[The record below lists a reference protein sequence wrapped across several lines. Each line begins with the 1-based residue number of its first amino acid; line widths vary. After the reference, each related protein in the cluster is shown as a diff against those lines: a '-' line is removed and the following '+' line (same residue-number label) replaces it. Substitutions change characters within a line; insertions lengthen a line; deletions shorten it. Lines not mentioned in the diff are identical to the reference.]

1 MTKKNTMI
9 VKKANNLIRSAFL
22 AKIPDGREVAGETTL
37 LHNSYANLTEKEW
50 DLINA
55 FLFIIQTAYRH
66 DSKKSLLDFLPEE
79 DKGRVFIINIAQLK
93 KLAGFKNRST
103 IRIESLID
111 GLTNRPIKLKQKLYF
126 QDIDGKL
133 KEINTKENTTL
144 LEFSRFIEEKTSDE
158 YKAKQ
163 AAELSDDKEKKPEY
177 KTVEIHFSRLFM
189 SMAHEQVYMPSG
201 YTDLDTLHVTSI
213 RGKVG
218 KALYENIH
226 SWGHLAE
233 PGVKK
238 TLILSHED
246 LITICGEQPHFA
258 HYKKKLLDAIPKIK
272 QYKIEIPEHGYIEN
286 KSIEI
291 AFTRETDKIT
301 I

>member
-1 MTKKNTMI
+1 MI

-22 AKIPDGREVAGETTL
+22 AKLPDGRKIKGETTL
-37 LHNSYANLTEKEW
+37 LDNSYDNLTEKEW

-55 FLFIIQTAYRH
+55 FLYIVQTAYRH

-79 DKGRVFIINIAQLK
+79 DKGRVFIISIAQLK

-103 IRIESLID
+103 VRMEPLID

-126 QDIDGKL
+126 QDVDGVR
-133 KEINTKENTTL
+133 KEMNTKDNTTL
-144 LEFSRFIEEKTSDE
+144 IEFSSFIEEKNLDDNKQNTNTSTMGTE
-158 YKAKQ
+158 
-163 AAELSDDKEKKPEY
+163 EEKPEY
-177 KTVEIHFSRLFM
+177 KSVEIHFSRLFM

-201 YTDLDTLHVTSI
+201 FTDLDALHVTSI

-238 TLILSHED
+238 TLKLSHED

-272 QYKIEIPEHGYIEN
+272 QYKIEIPEHGYIQD

-291 AFTRETDKIT
+291 VYEREADKIT